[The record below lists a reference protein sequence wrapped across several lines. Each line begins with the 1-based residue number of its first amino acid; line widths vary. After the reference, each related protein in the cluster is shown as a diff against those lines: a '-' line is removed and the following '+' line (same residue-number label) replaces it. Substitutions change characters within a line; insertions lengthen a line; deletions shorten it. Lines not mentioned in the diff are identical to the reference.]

1 MSRIPHDSSLIQA
14 TDYNEGTR
22 ELHVELLHKGTYKYA
37 DVPPEDVHEL
47 RNSDSIGG
55 HFNKVFKAAH
65 GHKAE
70 KVG

>member
-1 MSRIPHDSSLIQA
+1 MRIPHDSSLIQA
-14 TDYNEGTR
+14 TDYNDDTR
-22 ELHVELLHKGTYKYA
+22 ELHVELLNKGTFKYT
-37 DVPPEDVHEL
+37 DVPPEDVEQM
-47 RNSDSIGG
+47 RAADSIGG

>member
-1 MSRIPHDSSLIQA
+1 MSRVPHDSSLIQA
-14 TDYNEGTR
+14 TEYDEKTR
-22 ELHVELLHKGTYKYA
+22 TAHVELIGKGRYKYT

-47 RNSDSIGG
+47 RNATSVGG

-70 KVG
+70 KVD

>member
-1 MSRIPHDSSLIQA
+1 MSRVPHDSGLIQA
-14 TDYNEGTR
+14 THYFPETR
-22 ELHVELLHKGTYKYA
+22 ELHVELLHKGTYKYT

-47 RNSDSIGG
+47 RNAPSVGG

-70 KVG
+70 KVD